1 MTMDGFKP
9 REPPSSVLFSGPV
22 HVDGTA
28 HLRGA
33 VYSWRAPTTTL
44 AQSGSLARPTRLV
57 RPTPWH
63 GQSLGTGHV
72 SSPPPGLT
80 YPHLEYNGTYLHACA
95 VRFERLYFVTHS
107 PGTVDFPWRGPSTW
121 RAQWIRKCNPMHE
134 QVLSLC
140 KNMAGRKPTT
150 LTL

>member
-1 MTMDGFKP
+1 MTMDGSKR
-9 REPPSSVLFSGPV
+9 REPPSSVLFSGISMVRLTRVARSTPARSPWTV
-22 HVDGTA
+22 H
-28 HLRGA
+28 
-33 VYSWRAPTTTL
+33 SWRAPITTL

-72 SSPPPGLT
+72 SSPPPSLT
-80 YPHLEYNGTYLHACA
+80 YPHVEYNGTYLHACA

-121 RAQWIRKCNPMHE
+121 RAQWIGKCNPMHG
-134 QVLSLC
+134 QLFSL
-140 KNMAGRKPTT
+140 
-150 LTL
+150 